1 VKRSDPKPIRPRPA
15 LHFALLALALAL
27 LLGSWSAP
35 RTHYPALFHAHA
47 TPILAAV
54 TGHPVLLESP
64 EPIDARLGDTLMK
77 GYLPGFF
84 RPAWTSQ
91 FSVTRIGYWPS
102 LALVALLLA
111 TPLAPLRRALAIA
124 AGLLLLDLV
133 VLGRIALEI
142 AYAYFEAE
150 RGPGQAAQGLVH
162 LLLRVGSESLT
173 ATIPS
178 AAAVLLI
185 WVLLAN
191 PRRSLD
197 IGPLRAFLGRAP
209 AGPAAAGEA
218 EAKIPGEAP
227 DRSRGPS

>member
-1 VKRSDPKPIRPRPA
+1 MKRSDPKPIRPRPV

-35 RTHYPALFHAHA
+35 RGHYPALFHDHA

-64 EPIDARLGDTLMK
+64 EPNDAHLGDTLMK
-77 GYLPGFF
+77 GYLPGIF

-91 FSVTRIGYWPS
+91 FSVVRIGYWPS

-111 TPLAPLRRALAIA
+111 TPLAPPRRVLAVA

-142 AYAYFEAE
+142 AYAYFEAAH
-150 RGPGQAAQGLVH
+150 GAGQAAQGLVH

-197 IGPLRAFLGRAP
+197 IGALRALLGFAP
-209 AGPAAAGEA
+209 AAPAAAEEADA
-218 EAKIPGEAP
+218 EAPEQTP